1 MCWDAGYHVIA
12 AGPDLGI
19 DSEGMQRFV
28 DSLASTRGEG
38 PAQAQGR
45 MVMSPPSPILRS
57 DYRIINRNLVEL
69 GDSEE

>member
-1 MCWDAGYHVIA
+1 M
-12 AGPDLGI
+12 GI

-28 DSLASTRGEG
+28 DSLASTRGG
-38 PAQAQGR
+38 PGLAGWYQPAHFA
-45 MVMSPPSPILRS
+45 L